1 MSSPRQVYLDSSRLR
16 FLSCSPAS
24 RGSCIGTATAGGSD
38 EMEGREEAVFE
49 AVFAVFAAVIAEST
63 LALAAVA
70 MLRHFWV
77 TKKV

>member
-16 FLSCSPAS
+16 FLSCSAAAPLRGDSEAS
-24 RGSCIGTATAGGSD
+24 RGI
-38 EMEGREEAVFE
+38 EEAVFE
-49 AVFAVFAAVIAEST
+49 AVLAALAAVIAEST